1 MFGKIR
7 RVISLFYTSCRR
19 YYQMRLGGGI
29 WAGMPVSLKREV
41 FYRILNDEFQYDLFL
56 RLSESG
62 EKFIEKELSEKEIK
76 SLLHL

>member
-1 MFGKIR
+1 MSKILSNE
-7 RVISLFYTSCRR
+7 I
-19 YYQMRLGGGI
+19 GGGI
-29 WAGMPVSLKREV
+29 GAGMPVSLKREG

-62 EKFIEKELSEKEIK
+62 EKFINKELSEAELN

>member
-1 MFGKIR
+1 
-7 RVISLFYTSCRR
+7 
-19 YYQMRLGGGI
+19 
-29 WAGMPVSLKREV
+29 MPVSLKREG

>member
-1 MFGKIR
+1 
-7 RVISLFYTSCRR
+7 
-19 YYQMRLGGGI
+19 
-29 WAGMPVSLKREV
+29 MPVSLKREG

-62 EKFIEKELSEKEIK
+62 EKFIEKKLSEKEFK